1 MLKRVCVMWITK
13 ILKDTH
19 EEPGKAV
26 CSELLEEYKNGGDD
40 YLARILTGDGKW
52 LHISRNKTGR

>member
-1 MLKRVCVMWITK
+1 MWITK